1 MINTEVI
8 KAITHTPTPLW
19 KMFGGLDYLAIIS
32 NLIIIITF
40 LLIITDTIDIEKLLP
55 HYRAE
60 PTTLIILTLV
70 IILTVLTVIHVIT
83 PVLNNYLE
91 EKNTITIQ
99 AELDVKNPKL
109 KDIKTLYETQEKYKE
124 QLKFKTE
131 MYLDYNENKPV
142 AKITTTRNEL
152 QSSYFLY
159 DSLSEYVGKEA
170 EILVYLLSNPDKI
183 TQD

>member
-1 MINTEVI
+1 MINIDTI
-8 KAITHTPTPLW
+8 KVMHHTPTPLW
-19 KMFGGLDYLAIIS
+19 KMFGGLDYLAIIL

-60 PTTLIILTLV
+60 PTVLVILTLV
-70 IILTVLTVIHVIT
+70 ITLTVLTVLHVIT

-109 KDIKTLYETQEKYKE
+109 KDLKTLYETQEKYKE
-124 QLKFKTE
+124 QLKTKSE

-142 AKITTTRNEL
+142 AKIIITRKKL
-152 QSSYFLY
+152 QSRYFLY
-159 DSLSEYVGKEA
+159 ATLSEYVDEEVEK
-170 EILVYLLSNPDKI
+170 LVDLLKNPEKI
-183 TQD
+183 K

>member
-1 MINTEVI
+1 MINTDAIKVI
-8 KAITHTPTPLW
+8 NYTPTPLW
-19 KMFGGLDYLAIIS
+19 KMFGCLDYLAIIL

-70 IILTVLTVIHVIT
+70 IILTVLTVLHVIT

-109 KDIKTLYETQEKYKE
+109 KDIKKLYENQEKYKE
-124 QLKFKTE
+124 QLKTKTE
-131 MYLDYNENKPV
+131 IYLDYNENKPV
-142 AKITTTRNEL
+142 VKITNTRKKL
-152 QSSYFLY
+152 QSSYLLY
-159 DSLSEYVGKEA
+159 ATLSEYVDEEVEK
-170 EILVYLLSNPDKI
+170 LVDLLKNSEKI
-183 TQD
+183 E